1 VSVNPFSSANSEQR
15 IDLRELFGI
24 ATLPDSSTIKGPYS
38 TWALKDDHVV
48 LSANDGLP
56 LSPTTYA
63 AYLVSVGNDGVT
75 RQRLEAVVGGENET
89 SAVLRPVEGDLHEY
103 VRHLARDR
111 LGREPRR
118 RDGLFTLDKRRREWV
133 IRTARP
139 LFIKLDKDVAVRYQ
153 QLRDAVGRL
162 TEVDWLIL
170 ETNHEQFSVPN
181 NHKGF
186 FGISGH
192 ITGEALQNYP
202 CFVWPHPERTDFGV
216 VGEAYGK
223 HVGSSLIK
231 ALDFKGVLTETLHGS
246 IGASIGQL
254 GKNVFYGVT
263 FPMSECNILGAALAE
278 TGRRAAINF
287 MPEAIAIPIHTADG
301 LGGSCE
307 YQSWDTFEVR
317 VDSHPMVLA
326 EHPRDGV
333 IRRVVW
339 QYMNKNGEPDRR
351 YAENP
356 AAYEIDMPRVQLALA
371 KDGTNNV
378 NIHMSSHSA
387 AYEFATALG
396 EYQQF
401 MHMLP

>member
-1 VSVNPFSSANSEQR
+1 M
-15 IDLRELFGI
+15 DLRELFGVT
-24 ATLPDSSTIKGPYS
+24 TLPDPSTVRGPYS
-38 TWALKDDHVV
+38 SWTLQDDHVV

-56 LSPTTYA
+56 LSPAAYT
-63 AYLVSVGNDGVT
+63 AYLVSVGTVGVT
-75 RQRLEAVVGGENET
+75 RQRFEAVVSGESET
-89 SAVLRPVEGDLHEY
+89 SAVLRPAEGDLHEY

-139 LFIKLDKDVAVRYQ
+139 LFMKLDDEVASRYQ
-153 QLRDAVGRL
+153 KLRDALGQL

-170 ETNHEQFSVPN
+170 ETNHEHFSVPN
-181 NHKGF
+181 NQKGF
-186 FGISGH
+186 FGISGQ
-192 ITGEALQNYP
+192 ITGEVLQNYP
-202 CFVWPHPERTDFGV
+202 CFIWPHPERTDFGV
-216 VGEAYGK
+216 VGGAYGK
-223 HVGSSLIK
+223 HVGSSLIQ
-231 ALDFKGVLTETLHGS
+231 ALDPKGVLTEMLQGS
-246 IGASIGQL
+246 IGASIKQL
-254 GKNVFYGVT
+254 GKNVFHGVT
-263 FPMSECNILGAALAE
+263 LPMSECNILGAALAE

-301 LGGSCE
+301 PGGSCE

-356 AAYEIDMPRVQLALA
+356 AAYEIDMPRVQLVLA
-371 KDGTNNV
+371 KDGSNKV

-387 AYEFATALG
+387 AYEFATALS
-396 EYQQF
+396 EYQQL
-401 MHMLP
+401 MRSLP